1 MDIAFWQCRS
11 VVLASDLESIRALFN
26 EKEKE
31 LTMAVAKVDELT
43 RQLEDVQIGRGHSQ
57 PTSPASM
64 ELDKLRAE
72 LLVSRYNIYL
82 CLQWNIELFNF
93 NYVKLSSLNIVF
105 IEFGIFYFSL
115 KYRNKLG
122 EQQTARLVQQREV
135 LSKRQEEMASIDRR
149 ISELQARLHRKR
161 LLNQQLAN
169 QIQANKPGQ
178 NNRLA
183 AI

>member
-1 MDIAFWQCRS
+1 MTD
-11 VVLASDLESIRALFN
+11 
-26 EKEKE
+26 
-31 LTMAVAKVDELT
+31 
-43 RQLEDVQIGRGHSQ
+43 DVI
-57 PTSPASM
+57 
-64 ELDKLRAE
+64 D
-72 LLVSRYNIYL
+72 
-82 CLQWNIELFNF
+82 FF
-93 NYVKLSSLNIVF
+93 F
-105 IEFGIFYFSL
+105 FFF

-178 NNRLA
+178 NNRRVTFQTQ
-183 AI
+183 

>member
-1 MDIAFWQCRS
+1 MI
-11 VVLASDLESIRALFN
+11 LLLF
-26 EKEKE
+26 
-31 LTMAVAKVDELT
+31 
-43 RQLEDVQIGRGHSQ
+43 
-57 PTSPASM
+57 
-64 ELDKLRAE
+64 
-72 LLVSRYNIYL
+72 
-82 CLQWNIELFNF
+82 F
-93 NYVKLSSLNIVF
+93 
-105 IEFGIFYFSL
+105 

-178 NNRLA
+178 NNRRVIISGEIMLLRGA
-183 AI
+183 FCIRETCNSISVAVRL

>member
-1 MDIAFWQCRS
+1 
-11 VVLASDLESIRALFN
+11 
-26 EKEKE
+26 
-31 LTMAVAKVDELT
+31 
-43 RQLEDVQIGRGHSQ
+43 
-57 PTSPASM
+57 
-64 ELDKLRAE
+64 
-72 LLVSRYNIYL
+72 
-82 CLQWNIELFNF
+82 
-93 NYVKLSSLNIVF
+93 
-105 IEFGIFYFSL
+105 L

-178 NNRLA
+178 NNRLGYPV
-183 AI
+183 IILSIIILKRDFHKIS

>member
-1 MDIAFWQCRS
+1 MYS
-11 VVLASDLESIRALFN
+11 VFFRFPS
-26 EKEKE
+26 
-31 LTMAVAKVDELT
+31 
-43 RQLEDVQIGRGHSQ
+43 H
-57 PTSPASM
+57 
-64 ELDKLRAE
+64 
-72 LLVSRYNIYL
+72 
-82 CLQWNIELFNF
+82 
-93 NYVKLSSLNIVF
+93 
-105 IEFGIFYFSL
+105 L

-178 NNRLA
+178 NNR
-183 AI
+183 